1 MKEAYCY
8 RYPRPAVTTDC
19 VVFGFDGEKLN
30 VLLIQRGNEP
40 FKGAWAFPGGFL
52 NMDETAETGALREL
66 EEETGMK
73 GIFVE
78 QFHTF
83 SAVERDP
90 RGRTVTIAFYAL
102 VDPGEYR
109 VEGNDDAAAARWYP
123 VDDMPFL
130 AFDHRQVFEEACR
143 SLALKIYMQTRGL
156 EQKDDGLAHFE
167 LDRIFEILP
176 QEYRLY
182 LK

>member
-1 MKEAYCY
+1 MEEMYCY

-19 VVFGFDGEKLN
+19 VIFGFDGEKLS

-52 NMDETAETGALREL
+52 DMDETAETGALREL

-73 GIFVE
+73 DVFVE

-90 RGRTVTIAFYAL
+90 RGRTITVAFYAL
-102 VDPGEYR
+102 VDSGKYK
-109 VEGNDDAAAARWYP
+109 VKGNDDAVAACWYP
-123 VDDMPFL
+123 VDDLPLL
-130 AFDHRQVFEEACR
+130 AFDHREIFERACR
-143 SLALKIYMQTRGL
+143 SLALKLYMQIRGL
-156 EQKDDGLAHFE
+156 EQKDVNLDSFE
-167 LDRIFEILP
+167 LDRIFKLLS
-176 QEYRLY
+176 QEYKQY